1 MALCHAKFTVNTDF
15 IFLVLMVAVVGLIAL
30 AWKGPELFTKY
41 QKDPM
46 RALARMARHARRH
59 NTGVRYFNNKPYV
72 ITHQSRGL
80 VYMVEGGFV
89 TREKLIKVLGE
100 SCKYDISKAEEQEE
114 KAIPNP
120 TRLTML
126 APPEEPKTNKASK
139 LAAQKIESRKQKMLK

>member
-1 MALCHAKFTVNTDF
+1 MNTDF

-30 AWKGPELFTKY
+30 AWKGPEMFARH

-80 VYMVEGGFV
+80 VYMVEGVFV

-100 SCKYDISKAEEQEE
+100 NSKYDIGKAEEQEE
-114 KAIPNP
+114 KTSPSP

-126 APPEEPKTNKASK
+126 APPEELKPKRGKADK
-139 LAAQKIESRKQKMLK
+139 LAAHKVESGKSKMLK